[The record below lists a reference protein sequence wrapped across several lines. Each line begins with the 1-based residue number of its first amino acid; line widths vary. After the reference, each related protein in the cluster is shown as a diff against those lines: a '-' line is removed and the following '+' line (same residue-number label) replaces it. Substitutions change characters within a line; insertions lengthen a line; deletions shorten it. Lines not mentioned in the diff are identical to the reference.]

1 MREKKW
7 KKQCRLRYVG
17 VGTRVLHTTLA
28 IWPCDKKEHIFSSVW
43 PGYEAIQA
51 HSVVITLCY
60 LYAGCRILHFELDAT
75 FCETSSAA
83 PETKRASQKTFSK
96 HQ

>member
-7 KKQCRLRYVG
+7 KRRCRLRYVDA
-17 VGTRVLHTTLA
+17 GTRVLHTTLA

-83 PETKRASQKTFSK
+83 PETKRASQKTFCK
-96 HQ
+96 CQ